1 MVLVNFEGVAASA
14 WSPDSG
20 GMDDESLAEMATR
33 KMQEAYLAGLGSIG
47 TGVTPHK
54 TDEDC
59 RKVRFKFVSM
69 TTYLAEYDWE
79 GELTEEQVKLWLLR
93 KGKEQNREMD

>member
-14 WSPDSG
+14 GSLDG
-20 GMDDESLAEMATR
+20 GVMDDESLAEMATR
-33 KMQEAYLAGLGSIG
+33 KTQEAYLAGLGTIG
-47 TGVTPHK
+47 TGVAPHK

-69 TTYLAEYDWE
+69 TTYLAEFDWE

-93 KGKEQNREMD
+93 KGKEQKREKE